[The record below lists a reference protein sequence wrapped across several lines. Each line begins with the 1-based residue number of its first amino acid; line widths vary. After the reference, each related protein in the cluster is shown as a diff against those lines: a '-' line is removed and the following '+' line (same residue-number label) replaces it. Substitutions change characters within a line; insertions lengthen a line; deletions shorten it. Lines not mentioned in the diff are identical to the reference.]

1 MGKENSAEKA
11 TNQGASSPTCPAAL
25 LPSSPSPLPLSAAG
39 GQCPESSAFDC
50 KGEERLMYYKVEV
63 ERKKIQFLKEQ

>member
-1 MGKENSAEKA
+1 MQRRQLIKA
-11 TNQGASSPTCPAAL
+11 PPPPPALLPCCPAAL
-25 LPSSPSPLPLSAAG
+25 LPSSPSPLPLSAAA